1 VAIGVAAVL
10 FALIMTTRVIVSRL
24 GGMEAIY
31 VPGYASLMV
40 AILVFGGILALLLVG
55 VTEYLLNIALHTQG
69 KPTYFAIDRS
79 GDERLAKDLQAGV
92 RIT

>member
-1 VAIGVAAVL
+1 
-10 FALIMTTRVIVSRL
+10 
-24 GGMEAIY
+24 MEAIY